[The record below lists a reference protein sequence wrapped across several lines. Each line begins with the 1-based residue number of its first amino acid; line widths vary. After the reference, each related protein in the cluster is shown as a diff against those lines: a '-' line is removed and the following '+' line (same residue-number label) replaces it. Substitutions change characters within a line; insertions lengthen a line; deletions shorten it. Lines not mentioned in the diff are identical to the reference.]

1 VTDADR
7 HPGDDLAVYALDALD
22 PDEARAVEAHL
33 EICPACRAELDEQR
47 ATLGA
52 LTGDEPPPP
61 SIWAGI
67 ARTIGAEAAPT
78 PLPVTATPRDAGP
91 PRQGVGAEAAPD
103 AAPPPSHLRP
113 GRAARRGPGRW
124 VAAVAAVAAAAV
136 VAVGAAALLR
146 ADDGATDLNDV
157 AQAALDAPGARV
169 GTLTSGDGDQAARL
183 VVDGDTGYLLVDD
196 LPVLPEGET
205 YQLWKLGG
213 PAPVSMGTVGDGEAS
228 VAAVGV
234 PAGTSQ
240 LAISVEPAGGSVA
253 PTINQIVAQGSV
265 PA

>member
-1 VTDADR
+1 
-7 HPGDDLAVYALDALD
+7 
-22 PDEARAVEAHL
+22 
-33 EICPACRAELDEQR
+33 
-47 ATLGA
+47 
-52 LTGDEPPPP
+52 
-61 SIWAGI
+61 
-67 ARTIGAEAAPT
+67 
-78 PLPVTATPRDAGP
+78 
-91 PRQGVGAEAAPD
+91 
-103 AAPPPSHLRP
+103 
-113 GRAARRGPGRW
+113 